1 MTIKHRHDNSPSI
14 KTHSAS
20 YRELASDTIAA
31 ISTPLGEG
39 GIGIVRVSGHK
50 AIQIVDC
57 IFNSP
62 HLQSLK
68 QVASH
73 TIHYGHIVNG
83 KRCVDEV
90 LVSVMKQPT
99 TYTRQDVVEIN
110 CHGGMV
116 PLREV
121 LELVVDKGARHAE
134 PGEFTKRA
142 YLNGRLDINQ
152 AQAVL
157 DIVRSK
163 TELSL
168 EVSLDHLDG
177 KFSRP
182 IRELKEWLKDIL
194 ARIEVSMDFP
204 DYEADELDRVKLRSE
219 LAQIKLRVEGLL
231 DKGKDGRILRQGLK
245 TAILGKPNV
254 GKSTLLNEF
263 LQENRA
269 IVTPFPGTTRDWIE
283 EELEIGGIPFVM
295 IDTAGLTEANNE
307 VEKIGIERAKKAYGR
322 ADLILFLVDVSVPLS
337 SEDRSIAENIKDKKT
352 ILLLNKI
359 DLKREFTEEEAVDYL
374 GDSFEEVVE
383 ISAKYSTGVDKL
395 TKKMVT
401 LVWGG
406 KLEQKEDVFLLNI
419 REKDLLRRAREI
431 LSGLIE
437 PSKNYQPVDLLA
449 IDIREVLEILGE
461 LTGENLTE
469 EVIDRIFSNF
479 CVGK

>member
-1 MTIKHRHDNSPSI
+1 MNIKHRHDNSPSI
-14 KTHSAS
+14 NTHSVS
-20 YRELASDTIAA
+20 YRELAGDTIAA

-39 GIGIVRVSGHK
+39 GIGIVRLSGPK
-50 AIQIVDC
+50 AIQIVDG

-62 HLQSLK
+62 HIQSLK
-68 QVASH
+68 GVASH
-73 TIHYGHIVNG
+73 TIHYGHIVDG
-83 KRCVDEV
+83 KRWVDEV

-121 LELVVDKGARHAE
+121 LELVLAKGARHAE

-168 EVSLDHLDG
+168 QVSLDHLDG
-177 KFSRP
+177 KFTRP
-182 IRELKEWLKDIL
+182 IKKLKEHLKNIL
-194 ARIEVSMDFP
+194 ARIEVSIDFP
-204 DYEADELDRVKLRSE
+204 DYEADELDRAELWSE
-219 LAQIKLRVEGLL
+219 LARIKLQLEGLL
-231 DKGKDGRILRQGLK
+231 DKGKDGRILRKGLK

-254 GKSTLLNEF
+254 GKSTLLNQL

-295 IDTAGLTEANNE
+295 IDTAGLTEATSE
-307 VEKIGIERAKKAYGR
+307 VEKIGIKQAKKAYGR
-322 ADLILFLVDVSVPLS
+322 ADLILFLVDASAPLS
-337 SEDRSIAENIKDKKT
+337 SEDRAIADNIKDKRA

-359 DLKREFTEEEAVDYL
+359 DLEREFTEEEAVCYL
-374 GDSFEEVVE
+374 GDWFEEVIE

-395 TKKMVT
+395 TGKMHA
-401 LVWGG
+401 LVWGRE
-406 KLEQKEDVFLLNI
+406 LEQKEDVFLLNV

-437 PSKNYQPVDLLA
+437 SHKNDHPVDLLA
-449 IDIREVLEILGE
+449 VDIREVLEILGE